1 MRRVLNL
8 ATHPFINYRPFAVT
22 TAALGL
28 VALVLT
34 VAVAVQ
40 AFTVWRR
47 GTEAQE
53 RLFELQQRREQFAAE
68 QTRLETEL
76 REPATMAVLERAG
89 FFNRLISQ
97 KRLSW
102 ARLFVDLEKALPART
117 RVVSLTPRLR
127 DDNRV
132 EVRMRVGADSEGALI
147 ELLEALGQSGTFPEY
162 RVESVSNEGARG
174 DAVVAQLIAIYAPGS
189 GR

>member
-1 MRRVLNL
+1 MRRPLNL
-8 ATHPFINYRPFAVT
+8 ATDPFINYRPFAVT
-22 TAALGL
+22 TTVLGL

-34 VAVAVQ
+34 VALGVEAL
-40 AFTVWRR
+40 TIWRR

-53 RLFELQQRREQFAAE
+53 RRFELQQRRQQLAAE
-68 QTRLETEL
+68 QAKLETEL
-76 REPATMAVLERAG
+76 RDPATMAVLERAG

-132 EVRMRVGADSEGALI
+132 EVRMRIGADSEDALI
-147 ELLEALGQSGTFPEY
+147 ELLEALGQSGKFPEY
-162 RVESVSNEGARG
+162 RVESVTGGSGRG
-174 DAVVAQLIAIYAPGS
+174 DAVVAQLTAVYAPGS
-189 GR
+189 AR